1 MSYVK
6 KRVQR
11 KPGRAPQDIIADQ
24 KTLASWISD
33 NVNTII
39 YAAGAILLVLVIT
52 LGLTWMKGKKREA
65 ANSALSSAMAV
76 YQTTVAKLDE
86 EPDVANEKLEQALES
101 LNQVASEYA
110 GAPQGQTAMLFKAN
124 VLFRLGRYQEAVGT
138 IEEVDVKNRELV
150 GGINAYYLLARS
162 YEAMEDFDKAVE
174 IYQKARKR
182 ALGNMSAVIDIDLA
196 RCHELSGDR
205 EAALAIYQK
214 ILSEYPDTVFATR
227 AEKKLATLGFIDQ
240 ETL

>member
-11 KPGRAPQDIIADQ
+11 KPGKTPQDIVADQ
-24 KTLASWISD
+24 KTLASWFSENI
-33 NVNTII
+33 NMIV
-39 YAAGAILLVLVIT
+39 YAAGAVLLVMVIT

-65 ANSALSSAMAV
+65 ANSALSRAMAV
-76 YQTTVAKLDE
+76 YQTTVARIDD
-86 EPDVANEKLEQALES
+86 EPDAAKEKLEEALIT
-101 LNQVASEYA
+101 LNEVGSKYA
-110 GAPQGQTAMLFKAN
+110 GAPQGHTASLFKAN
-124 VLFRLGRYQEAVGT
+124 VLFRLGRYQEAVET
-138 IEEVDVKNRELV
+138 IKEVDARNHELV
-150 GGINAYYLLARS
+150 GDINAYYLLARS
-162 YEAMEDFDKAVE
+162 YEAMGDFNKAIE
-174 IYQKARKR
+174 TYRESKKR
-182 ALGNMSAVIDIDLA
+182 AVGNMSAVIDIDLA

-205 EAALAIYQK
+205 ETAVSLYRE